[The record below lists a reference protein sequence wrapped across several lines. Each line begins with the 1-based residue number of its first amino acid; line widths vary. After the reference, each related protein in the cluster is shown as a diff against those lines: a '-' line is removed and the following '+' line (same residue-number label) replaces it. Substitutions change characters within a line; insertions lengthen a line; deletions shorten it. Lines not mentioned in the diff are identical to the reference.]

1 VVEKLKME
9 INVINPTM
17 AAYKTNQPARD
28 KSNTLLWVLILF
40 IIVLLVV
47 LYTCHKQKTATS
59 RYSID
64 TTALQ
69 QLQIPAIRPTDE
81 IVQHKAYT
89 LSYNEEDEQA
99 SWVAYVLSGQQ
110 LASAHFER
118 TNKFL
123 KDPLVKTGSADDE
136 DYDGSGYDRGH
147 LAPAEDMS
155 WSKETMKESFYYSN
169 MSPQVPAFNR
179 GVWRRL
185 EELVR
190 YWSSAYD
197 SIYVVTGPV
206 LTPGLPTIGPDK
218 VAVPEYYYKVIL
230 EYNPKGVKGIGF
242 LLRNEESAAT
252 LKNFAVSIDSV
263 EHLTGLDFFPRL
275 PDDAEEKIESQLN
288 ARDWLW
294 TRKRTNHSK
303 EGTSY

>member
-1 VVEKLKME
+1 VVEKLKMD
-9 INVINPTM
+9 INVINQTM
-17 AAYKTNQPARD
+17 PVYKTKQPVSN
-28 KSNTLLWVLILF
+28 KSNALLWICILF
-40 IIVLLVV
+40 IIILLVV
-47 LYTCHKQKTATS
+47 LYTCHKQKTETS
-59 RYSID
+59 RNTID

-69 QLQIPAIRPTDE
+69 QLQIPAIRPNDE

-99 SWVAYVLSGQQ
+99 SLVAYVLSGQQ

-123 KDPLVKTGSADDE
+123 KDPQVKTGSADNE

-179 GVWRRL
+179 GAWRRL
-185 EELVR
+185 EELLR

-206 LTPGLPTIGPDK
+206 LTPGLPTIGHDK
-218 VAVPEYYYKVIL
+218 VAVPQYYYKVVL

-242 LLRNEESAAT
+242 LLPNEESAAT

-263 EHLTGLDFFPRL
+263 EHITGLDFFPKL
-275 PDDAEEKIESQLN
+275 PDDVEEKIESHL
-288 ARDWLW
+288 AVKDWLW
-294 TRKRTNHSK
+294 TRKRTNQ
-303 EGTSY
+303 